1 MANYADLKK
10 AISDVIKTNGA
21 QQITG
26 QVMQNSLLSL
36 INSIGKNSQFAGIAT
51 PKTNPGTPDQNIFYI
66 ATEAGTYVN
75 FGAIEILPGEAVILE
90 WSGKWEKKVSGF
102 ATEKE
107 VSKLGG
113 YQMKIGIKGAIDF
126 TYNNTNLKMENA
138 CTIIETMLVDDTYKP
153 SAQLSLCIILGRSL
167 DYFTNGEISSR
178 LNTGG
183 NNPAHK
189 NKNKLSVIV
198 ANREKVY
205 NEYYDILWSEL
216 TKTYNVQGQF
226 VSLNNYGISYK
237 GNENVILGD
246 IIVLGRKLEPY
257 EIPIAFKNP
266 RAFLN
271 DAVIFFPKEKYTESF
286 AIEVCSNTK
295 VNFKSNGIIV

>member
-75 FGAIEILPGEAVILE
+75 FEAIEILPGEAVILE

-113 YQMKIGIKGAIDF
+113 YQMKIGIKGVIDF

-167 DYFTNGEISSR
+167 DYSTNG
-178 LNTGG
+178 
-183 NNPAHK
+183 K
-189 NKNKLSVIV
+189 
-198 ANREKVY
+198 
-205 NEYYDILWSEL
+205 
-216 TKTYNVQGQF
+216 QF
-226 VSLNNYGISYK
+226 H
-237 GNENVILGD
+237 
-246 IIVLGRKLEPY
+246 
-257 EIPIAFKNP
+257 
-266 RAFLN
+266 
-271 DAVIFFPKEKYTESF
+271 
-286 AIEVCSNTK
+286 
-295 VNFKSNGIIV
+295 

>member
-26 QVMQNSLLSL
+26 QVLQNTLLS
-36 INSIGKNSQFAGIAT
+36 IVSTIGANYTFAGVAT
-51 PKTNPGTPDQNIFYI
+51 PQTNPGTPDQNVFYI
-66 ATEAGTYVN
+66 AGEGTYTN
-75 FGAIEILPGEAVILE
+75 FSNLKIDTGQLGILKWNRT
-90 WSGKWEKKVSGF
+90 WS
-102 ATEKE
+102 KE
-107 VSKLGG
+107 VIQIENPKLEA
-113 YQMKIGIKGAIDF
+113 YQIKYGIKGIIDF
-126 TYNNTNLKMENA
+126 SFTNKSLQMENA

-167 DYFTNGEISSR
+167 DYSTNGEISSR

-205 NEYYDILWSEL
+205 NEDYDILWSEL
-216 TKTYNVQGQF
+216 TKTYNVQRQF
-226 VSLNNYGISYK
+226 VSLNNYGINYK